1 MIFSTLTLTHYRL
14 TRLNADLGSM
24 PMCDLT
30 IEFLSTY
37 LDCNFKGDP
46 YIKHRGSLIDIFK
59 WAMTK
64 GIVESNLANKTL
76 AKPPAK
82 RKDNRSL

>member
-1 MIFSTLTLTHYRL
+1 MIFITLTLTHYRL
-14 TRLNADLGSM
+14 TRLNADLGNM

-30 IEFLSTY
+30 IESLSTY

-64 GIVESNLANKTL
+64 GIVESNLASKTL
-76 AKPPAK
+76 RPGF
-82 RKDNRSL
+82 N